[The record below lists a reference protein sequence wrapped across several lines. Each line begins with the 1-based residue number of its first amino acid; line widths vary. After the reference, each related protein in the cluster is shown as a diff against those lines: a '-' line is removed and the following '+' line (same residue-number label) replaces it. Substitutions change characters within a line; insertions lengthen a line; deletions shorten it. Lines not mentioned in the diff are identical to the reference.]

1 MEILK
6 KPYKK
11 SPKAKKYSGAKWP
24 HERAQIALKE
34 ANEAKKKG
42 KEFKKR
48 DYNKERAAKMREWKE
63 WF

>member
-11 SPKAKKYSGAKWP
+11 SPKARKYAGAKWP
-24 HERAQIALKE
+24 HERATIAMKQ
-34 ANEAKKKG
+34 AIQTKKKF
-42 KEFKKR
+42 EKK
-48 DYNKERAAKMREWKE
+48 DYNKKRAAAIKAWKE

>member
-11 SPKAKKYSGAKWP
+11 SPKARKYAGAKWP
-24 HERAQIALKE
+24 HERASIAIKQALEKD
-34 ANEAKKKG
+34 KK
-42 KEFKKR
+42 FKKR
-48 DYNKERAAKMREWKE
+48 DYNKERAAKMREWTE